1 MAFTSS
7 EIWGCDLGLVP
18 YGDAWRLQQNLL
30 PKVLEGKIPDLILF
44 LEHPHVFT
52 LGKHG
57 REENLLVSPEG
68 LKERGVEFFKVD
80 RGGDITYHGPG
91 QLIAYF
97 IFSLQDLRVK
107 RFVEMLEEAVI
118 STLKSFSIPGER
130 IEGKPG
136 VWVGGKKICSIGIAL
151 KQKVTQHGLALN
163 VNPDLSFFNLI
174 NPCGEPNLQVTS
186 FERELGKPV
195 PLNEVIYQFSHHVKK
210 LFLRDLKF
218 RSREEIWDLDFPS

>member
-1 MAFTSS
+1 MASTSN
-7 EIWGCDLGLVP
+7 EIWAFDLGLVP
-18 YGDAWRLQQNLL
+18 YGNAWRLQQNLL
-30 PKVLEGKIPDLILF
+30 PLVLEGKVPDLILF

-57 REENLLVSPEG
+57 KEENLLVSPQR

-97 IFSLQDLRVK
+97 IFALHDLRVK
-107 RFVEMLEEAVI
+107 AFVEMLEDLVI
-118 STLKSFSIPGER
+118 LTLRSFSIRGER

-136 VWVGGKKICSIGIAL
+136 VWVGEKKICSIGIAL

-163 VNPDLSFFNLI
+163 VYPDLSFFSMI
-174 NPCGEPNLQVTS
+174 NPCGEPNLKVTS
-186 FERELGKPV
+186 FEKELGKII
-195 PLNEVIYQFSHHVKK
+195 PLEEVISEFSHHVKK
-210 LFLRDLKF
+210 LFLRDLQF
-218 RSREEIWDLDFPS
+218 RSREEIWSLNFGP